1 MDFFK
6 YSSFARYFTDE
17 LWVKLL
23 VGALCFA
30 IVFIFQAV
38 ALYVISGREG
48 YKNRYMAFIPF
59 LSTYYIGVCAQK
71 NRAFRSVDTK
81 IFALAAAILEAL
93 LFAGFVVDTVGAEL
107 SKSYVYVSNSYEL
120 YGMRYDEYMADI
132 SLMPANLAWA
142 GWCYNYLYSN
152 ILRWFELV
160 FLFLQ
165 IMVLA
170 AFYQTYASR
179 RYFIFTLTSVLFPVS
194 GILFFILRNNRG
206 MSYRDFMRKEQER
219 QYQMYRQYQQQNFNQ
234 NPYNQNPYS
243 QNPPPQSGA
252 PGDPFAEFEN
262 RRTNSDPF
270 DFDDTKN

>member
-6 YSSFARYFTDE
+6 YASFASYFTNE

-30 IVFIFQAV
+30 IVFVFQAV
-38 ALYVISGREG
+38 ALFIISGREG
-48 YKNRYMAFIPF
+48 YKYRFMAFIPF

-71 NRAFRSVDTK
+71 NRALRSVDTK
-81 IFALAAAILEAL
+81 IFALAAAILEAV
-93 LFAGFVVDTVGAEL
+93 LFIGFIVYYVAVEL
-107 SKSYVYVSNSYEL
+107 AAPYEYVSNSYEL
-120 YGMRYDEYMADI
+120 YGITYNEYMVDI
-132 SLMPANLAWA
+132 ASMPANLVWA
-142 GWCYNYLYSN
+142 GWCSNFLYSY

-179 RYFIFTLTSVLFPVS
+179 RYFLFTVTSVLFPVS
-194 GILFFILRNNRG
+194 GILFFILRNNKG

-219 QYQMYRQYQQQNFNQ
+219 QYRMYRQYQQQNFNQ

-243 QNPPPQSGA
+243 QNTPPQSGT
-252 PGDPFAEFEN
+252 PDDPFAEFEN
-262 RRTNSDPF
+262 QRKPSDPF